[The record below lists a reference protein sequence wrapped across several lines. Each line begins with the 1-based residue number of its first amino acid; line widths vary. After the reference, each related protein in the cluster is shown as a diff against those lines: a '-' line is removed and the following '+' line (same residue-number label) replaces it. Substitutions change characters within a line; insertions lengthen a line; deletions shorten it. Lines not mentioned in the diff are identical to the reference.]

1 MPTDAQN
8 PGKQP
13 GIESVRNRSLI
24 TKLSTLTRSVRNLFL
39 YSSVYLAVI
48 AMAEVALVS
57 ELLDLPLTPAPIVA
71 GLLTF
76 AVYGND
82 RLADLETDA
91 KTAPARTA
99 FVRRYQDAFYVF
111 GAIAYGLAV
120 ALSVL
125 GGPLSFGLS
134 LLPGVFWILYACDWI
149 PSLPSGT
156 RRLKDVFL
164 LNSTLVAVAW
174 ALVIVYL
181 PLTYAGAPAS
191 PTVGVIFLFFVLATF
206 VNTEIPNVRD
216 KEGDSEI
223 GVRTLPVVVGV
234 RWTKNILYGITG
246 LTAGLLSVAFL
257 ANVINLTEA
266 TVLLAS
272 LFFLGGVIFCL
283 NRIENDGALAVA
295 AECARLPAFVI
306 MSFPLLGQ

>member
-13 GIESVRNRSLI
+13 GMNAVSNRSLL
-24 TKLSTLTRSVRNLFL
+24 TKLSTQTRAVRNLLL

-48 AMAEVALVS
+48 AMAEVVLVT
-57 ELLDLPLTPAPIVA
+57 ELLGLPLTPAPIVA

-99 FVRRYQDAFYVF
+99 FVRRYQDGFYVLA
-111 GAIAYGLAV
+111 AIAYGLAV

-134 LLPGVFWILYACDWI
+134 LLPGAFWVLYACDWM
-149 PSLPSGT
+149 PSLPGGT
-156 RRLKDVFL
+156 QRLKDIFL

-174 ALVIVYL
+174 ALVIVFL
-181 PLTYAGAPAS
+181 PLTYVGAPVS
-191 PTVGVIFLFFVLATF
+191 PTVGVVFLFFVLATF

-234 RWTKNILYGITG
+234 RRTKYILYGITG
-246 LTAGLLSVAFL
+246 LTAALLGVACL
-257 ANVINLTEA
+257 ADLISLRAV
-266 TVLLAS
+266 TVLVAS
-272 LFFLGGVIFCL
+272 LFSLSGVIFCL
-283 NRIENDGALAVA
+283 DNVENDGALAVA
-295 AECARLPAFVI
+295 AECTRLPAFVVVG
-306 MSFPLLGQ
+306 FPLLGL

>member
-1 MPTDAQN
+1 MPTDAQP

-13 GIESVRNRSLI
+13 GIESVKNRSLI
-24 TKLSTLTRSVRNLFL
+24 TKLSTLTRSVRNLLL
-39 YSSVYLAVI
+39 YSSVYLAII
-48 AMAEVALVS
+48 AMAEVVLVS
-57 ELLDLPLTPAPIVA
+57 ELLALPLTPAPVVA

-99 FVRRYQDAFYVF
+99 FVRRYQDGFYVLA
-111 GAIAYGLAV
+111 AIAYGLAV

-134 LLPGVFWILYACDWI
+134 LLPGVVWILYACDWL

-156 RRLKDVFL
+156 QRLKDIFL

-174 ALVIVYL
+174 ALVIVCL
-181 PLTYAGAPAS
+181 PLTYVGAPAS
-191 PTVGVIFLFFVLATF
+191 PTVGVVFLFFVLATF

-216 KEGDSEI
+216 REGDSEI
-223 GVRTLPVVVGV
+223 GVRTLPVVIGV
-234 RWTKNILYGITG
+234 RRTIYILYGITS
-246 LTAGLLSVAFL
+246 LTAVLVSVAFV
-257 ANVINLTEA
+257 ANVVNLKEA
-266 TVLLAS
+266 AVLVAS
-272 LFFLGGVIFCL
+272 LLFIGGVIFCL

-295 AECARLPAFVI
+295 AECSRLPAFVI
-306 MSFPLLGQ
+306 VVFPLLSQ

>member
-13 GIESVRNRSLI
+13 GIESMRNRSLI

-48 AMAEVALVS
+48 AMAEVVLVS
-57 ELLDLPLTPAPIVA
+57 ELLDLPLTSAPIVA

-99 FVRRYQDAFYVF
+99 FVRRYQDAFYVL

-174 ALVIVYL
+174 ALIIVYL
-181 PLTYAGAPAS
+181 PLTYAGAPAT

-234 RWTKNILYGITG
+234 RWTKYILYLIIG
-246 LTAGLLSVAFL
+246 LTAALLSAAFL
-257 ANVINLTEA
+257 ANVIHLTEMI
-266 TVLLAS
+266 VLLAS
-272 LFFLGGVIFCL
+272 LFSLSGVIFCL

-295 AECARLPAFVI
+295 AECTRLPAFVI
-306 MSFPLLGQ
+306 MIFPLLGQ

>member
-1 MPTDAQN
+1 MPTEAQN

-48 AMAEVALVS
+48 AMAEVVLVS

-134 LLPGVFWILYACDWI
+134 LLPGVFWIIAGYTYLLGLLGALPLLKLVTSRVDPFRGQSLALLLGLLAPWVTNI
-149 PSLPSGT
+149 PFLMGALPSAGVDPTPIAFAVSGLAYLGALT
-156 RRLKDVFL
+156 RSQLFGANPTPIRHAR
-164 LNSTLVAVAW
+164 NSLFQQMQQG
-174 ALVIVYL
+174 ALVLDTHDHIVDMNDQATTAL
-181 PLTYAGAPAS
+181 QTTASDALGRPLEQISPDLSALGSTAQAGQTIYRP
-191 PTVGVIFLFFVLATF
+191 PG
-206 VNTEIPNVRD
+206 
-216 KEGDSEI
+216 
-223 GVRTLPVVVGV
+223 
-234 RWTKNILYGITG
+234 
-246 LTAGLLSVAFL
+246 
-257 ANVINLTEA
+257 
-266 TVLLAS
+266 
-272 LFFLGGVIFCL
+272 
-283 NRIENDGALAVA
+283 
-295 AECARLPAFVI
+295 
-306 MSFPLLGQ
+306 